1 MSHARA
7 AMKLAAAA
15 KKANA
20 EIITRTHAVREQR
33 VAFNPGAYSTPGSGY
48 TMRKG
53 VAGIQV
59 QTATTEASIPNVTRG
74 IARSLWTLGYE
85 VACQIHNNDN
95 YGCWSRTSVRHLDGR
110 LRPPFVSLRW
120 GRGKR
125 EFDMPQVQW
134 DVVDGYKWSDPEHI
148 KNINE
153 ECDLLL
159 VPAVSNVKPFI
170 DYGVKSQVA
179 VVPLGIDPTIF
190 KPKQPDMELLRNAFW
205 FGDAPRDGDFVFL
218 VAGFLQERKGVK
230 EAIEAFTSAFSPRD
244 NVCLLIKNVC
254 KAWGH
259 THIPLISNFVSE
271 RGGSPRIGVI
281 EAEFSEPA
289 LATLMSTVDCYLSP
303 HKREGFGL
311 MPLQA
316 LACGT
321 PAIVTA
327 FDGPLEYMT
336 EDCGWLVDPAGY
348 DLRVLREITQ
358 GFAAS
363 DDTVPWAHI
372 DVAATAKAMQEA
384 VETAHEKAHACRER
398 ALEFTWDATALKTVA
413 AIEKHISPVRRRPSR
428 VRDTGRAPHGSLTVA
443 IPCRNGS
450 KDLSRCLRSLKNTKW
465 DGQIEALVYDD
476 ASSDDRVYRV
486 ARDNGAKCIRESSW
500 CGEGAARTRLVQ
512 EANSEWIF
520 LTDADVE
527 FTDPD
532 WAQLMLAY
540 MDGTEKVIGH
550 PLTLRENGAVCD
562 AGGCYHAYGE
572 PIGTVP
578 AYHRLSGVSPDSVK
592 PAQGIPYA
600 PTVGWFA
607 RTEELK
613 QHWDWIG
620 GYFPTIFMDVDMAFW
635 LRSYGFRFDLVP
647 DSRITHHEGGFTLR
661 GSNDQ
666 QARFIAHAL
675 EFKSWWQDMIEA
687 DIAEGALSWN

>member
-1 MSHARA
+1 
-7 AMKLAAAA
+7 MKLAAAA

-190 KPKQPDMELLRNAFW
+190 KPKQPDRELLRNAFW

-259 THIPLISNFVSE
+259 THIPLISRLISE

-398 ALEFTWDATALKTVA
+398 ALEFTWDATALKTVGSD
-413 AIEKHISPVRRRPSR
+413 IEKQHFPCAQAARRECEL
-428 VRDTGRAPHGSLTVA
+428 DTGEGATWVTH
-443 IPCRNGS
+443 
-450 KDLSRCLRSLKNTKW
+450 SRDPVQERLAKTYPVPAQLKNTKW
-465 DGQIEALVYDD
+465 DGQIEGTRLRRRFQRRQSVPRRPWIMVPSASARVPGAGEWGGGDD
-476 ASSDDRVYRV
+476 ALGARSEQRV
-486 ARDNGAKCIRESSW
+486 
-500 CGEGAARTRLVQ
+500 
-512 EANSEWIF
+512 IF
-520 LTDADVE
+520 LTDADGVHGPRLGAV
-527 FTDPD
+527 D
-532 WAQLMLAY
+532 AGRIQ
-540 MDGTEKVIGH
+540 DGTERFRV
-550 PLTLRENGAVCD
+550 TLYAARKTCVVCD
-562 AGGCYHAYGE
+562 A
-572 PIGTVP
+572 
-578 AYHRLSGVSPDSVK
+578 
-592 PAQGIPYA
+592 
-600 PTVGWFA
+600 
-607 RTEELK
+607 
-613 QHWDWIG
+613 
-620 GYFPTIFMDVDMAFW
+620 
-635 LRSYGFRFDLVP
+635 
-647 DSRITHHEGGFTLR
+647 
-661 GSNDQ
+661 
-666 QARFIAHAL
+666 
-675 EFKSWWQDMIEA
+675 
-687 DIAEGALSWN
+687 